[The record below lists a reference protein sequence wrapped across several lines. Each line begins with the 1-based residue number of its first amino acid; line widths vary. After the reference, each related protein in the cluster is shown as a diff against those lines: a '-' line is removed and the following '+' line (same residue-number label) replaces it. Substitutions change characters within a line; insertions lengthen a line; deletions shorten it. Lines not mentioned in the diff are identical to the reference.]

1 VLQEQHNVVV
11 AQVCASQS
19 YGGLENAQVGA
30 HAYMCPHL
38 FSPAEVK
45 ANGSELDF
53 NCDSNVGIGNLLG
66 TALSLS
72 KGGHKSLEVK
82 YEENI

>member
-1 VLQEQHNVVV
+1 M
-11 AQVCASQS
+11 CASQS
-19 YGGLENAQVGA
+19 YGGLENAQLRAHVG
-30 HAYMCPHL
+30 MCPQL

-45 ANGSELDF
+45 ANGSEWDF

-72 KGGHKSLEVK
+72 KGDYTNLEVK
-82 YEENI
+82 HEDNTPF